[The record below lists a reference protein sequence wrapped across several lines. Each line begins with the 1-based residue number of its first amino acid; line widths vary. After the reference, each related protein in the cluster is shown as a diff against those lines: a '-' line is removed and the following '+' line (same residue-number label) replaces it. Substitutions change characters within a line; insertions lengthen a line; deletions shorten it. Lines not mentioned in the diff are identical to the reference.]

1 MSRSN
6 AAYVL
11 GAVFVAVFTLSYTS
25 TLWFEIP
32 VPRYYPLEHT
42 WKMVQQSG
50 VPSQAWYGRV
60 GFALVLSGLVALV
73 LSAVLKGL
81 KREVLTSGWIRI
93 LGLCSVLVVVGCIA
107 YLVAYEL
114 STWGV
119 F

>member
-1 MSRSN
+1 MRRSEV
-6 AAYVL
+6 AYVL
-11 GAVFVAVFTLSYTS
+11 GAVCVAVFALSYTS

-32 VPRYYPLEHT
+32 VPRYYPLEHS
-42 WKMVQQSG
+42 WKMVQQGG

-81 KREVLTSGWIRI
+81 KRQVLTSGWIQI
-93 LGLCSVLVVVGCIA
+93 LGLCSVLVVVGCVA
-107 YLVAYEL
+107 YLVAYEF

>member
-93 LGLCSVLVVVGCIA
+93 LGLCSVLVVVGGIA